1 MADKEKRKIIA
12 IILSIFLAFVLWLYV
27 MGDKNP
33 EQPPKVIEN
42 IPVTLVNTDAI
53 GKVNLALIPNQNFT
67 INLKIKARYLDLI
80 NINPD
85 SFKVE
90 ADMDSVGLRK
100 GDNKILVKITSAPE
114 GVTIIDKYP
123 IIRVELD
130 SLREKNVPVKI
141 TVTGN
146 TAKGYGYV
154 LPVVKPTAV
163 VVSGPERFV
172 NNVALVTG
180 EIDVSGKSQDVSGSV
195 VIKPVDVD
203 GVAVQNVLIDP
214 KYVDVTVPVKPAKE
228 VPVVVKKIGS
238 LSAGKILKDAI
249 PDIDKVTIV
258 GEKKYLDRV
267 DHIQTVPFDISNLN
281 SSTSGELILN
291 IPPGITIFNEIR
303 SVNVTFVLENLAEG
317 AFNIP
322 VSIVN
327 QRDGYDYTLNHNS
340 LAVTIEGAESLL
352 NTIDVQSLKAVIDV
366 KDMDEGEHTVSA
378 SLNLPNGARIKDS
391 SALKVMVTVSKKQ

>member
-12 IILSIFLAFVLWLYV
+12 VILSVFLAFVLWLYV

-53 GKVNLALIPNQNFT
+53 SKVNLALVPNQTFT

-80 NINPD
+80 NVNPD

-90 ADMDSVGLRK
+90 ADMESGLLSK
-100 GDNKILVKITSAPE
+100 GYKNIPVKITSAPE
-114 GVTIIDKYP
+114 GITILDKYP
-123 IIRVELD
+123 VIRVEFD

-141 TVTGN
+141 NVTGN
-146 TAKGYGYV
+146 AAKGYGYIP
-154 LPVVKPTAV
+154 PVVRPTAV

-172 NNVALVTG
+172 NNVAMVTG

-195 VIKPVDVD
+195 VIKPVDID
-203 GVAVQNVLIDP
+203 GIAVQNVSMEP
-214 KYVDVTVPVKPAKE
+214 KYVDVTVPIKPAKE
-228 VPVVVKKIGS
+228 VPVVVRKTGT

-249 PDIDKVTIV
+249 PDINKVTIV

-267 DHIQTVPFDISNLN
+267 DQIQTVPFDISNLN

-291 IPPGITIFNEIR
+291 IPPGITIFNEIM
-303 SVNVTFVLENLAEG
+303 SVNVTFVLENIAEG
-317 AFNIP
+317 AFSIP
-322 VSIVN
+322 VSIIN
-327 QRDGYDYTLNHNS
+327 QREGYDYTLNHNS

-352 NTIDVQSLKAVIDV
+352 NTMDVQNLKAVIDV
-366 KDMDEGEHTVSA
+366 KDMDEGEHTVSV